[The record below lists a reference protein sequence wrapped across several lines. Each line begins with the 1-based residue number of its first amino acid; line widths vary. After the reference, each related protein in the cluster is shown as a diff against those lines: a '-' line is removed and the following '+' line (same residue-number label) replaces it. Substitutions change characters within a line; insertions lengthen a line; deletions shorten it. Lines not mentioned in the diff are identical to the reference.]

1 MRILQLSTLLA
12 LGLARFLLPLA
23 LVEAAPI
30 PDDSP
35 IQVAEVFSTL
45 AKLAGKAGKL
55 ERRKY

>member
-35 IQVAEVFSTL
+35 IQVAEVFFNS
-45 AKLAGKAGKL
+45 
-55 ERRKY
+55 